1 MPNNVQFFIFVF
13 LNLML
18 LFSAYI
24 LGDTDRYA
32 TKLPN
37 KVYNKLRVH
46 SMAEGKRSARLHE
59 KKDQSTATQA
69 VDQKTRLL
77 LFKMLNVGLLEE
89 VHGVISVG
97 KYVRSIWLVASCLWV
112 SDSTFAI

>member
-1 MPNNVQFFIFVF
+1 MLPSSEASPLPPPFLPLKKVVLTCCSYLYFF
-13 LNLML
+13 
-18 LFSAYI
+18 
-24 LGDTDRYA
+24 LGDTDRYN

-46 SMAEGKRSARLHE
+46 AVSEAKRAARLHE

-69 VDQKTRLL
+69 VDQRTRLL
-77 LFKMLNVGLLEE
+77 LFKMLNEGLLTE

-97 KYVRSIWLVASCLWV
+97 M
-112 SDSTFAI
+112 